1 MSPRRQPETIAIIK
15 DARPGRNKERFGITA
30 VTSRSGKH
38 FYRSLA
44 AHTIVIGDID
54 RVKRPFTGFAN
65 VQRQSP
71 DYLRPLTND
80 RFEQIHIRVTWL
92 LRDKW
97 QMH

>member
-44 AHTIVIGDID
+44 AHTIVIEDID
-54 RVKRPFTGFAN
+54 RVKRPFRRASRMFNGKVLITYAH
-65 VQRQSP
+65 SP
-71 DYLRPLTND
+71 MIDLSRY
-80 RFEQIHIRVTWL
+80 IYG
-92 LRDKW
+92 
-97 QMH
+97 